1 MSKQELTFINKIEE
15 AFDALRELGSC
26 SIIGIKREHQI
37 CFKDWKKI
45 EIKEH
50 SFNCAYIMHNLKYGY
65 EDLHNGVVLIP
76 AEKDVYLLF
85 KFSNKSIFHS

>member
-37 CFKDWKKI
+37 CFEDWEKV
-45 EIKEH
+45 EIKER
-50 SFNCAYIMHNLKYGY
+50 SFNNLYIMHNVKYGE
-65 EDLHNGVVLIP
+65 EDLNNGVALVP
-76 AEKDVYLLF
+76 TFKGFYLLF